1 MEEKYSFSRRRFLG
15 LLGASAASFGLVS
28 MAGCSGGEK
37 SEGEGGG
44 EAAEGG
50 SGIAE

>member
-28 MAGCSGGEK
+28 MAGCSGG

-44 EAAEGG
+44 DAAEGG
-50 SGIAE
+50 TIADSIT